1 MARSKPSRLDARSRQ
16 LRDTARQL
24 FLEYGFLAT
33 TTDRIAA
40 AAGMSKATLYARYHR
55 KEDLLAD
62 VLADLIQTLGP
73 PLPELAG
80 PLTLPVLRQRLEA
93 LAHAT
98 VAQLMDPEYLALI
111 RILIAEM
118 TTQPE
123 LGELFVRAVPQTVL
137 DRTASTLTAAQE
149 AGLLQLSDPLVAA
162 RALIGPLLTFVLID
176 GLLARTPQVPDHQHF
191 ADVVDVF
198 LHGVLSPKRSP
209 T

>member
-1 MARSKPSRLDARSRQ
+1 MARSKPSRLDAKSRQ

-24 FLEYGFLAT
+24 FLQYGFLAT

-73 PLPELAG
+73 PLPEPVSL
-80 PLTLPVLRQRLEA
+80 LTFPILQQRLEA

-98 VAQLMDPEYLALI
+98 VTQLMHPEYLALI

-123 LGELFVRAVPQTVL
+123 LGELFVRAVPQAVL
-137 DRTASTLTAAQE
+137 DRTASTLTAARD
-149 AGLLQLSDPLVAA
+149 AGLLHLSDPLVAA

-176 GLLARTPQVPDHQHF
+176 GLLARTPQVPDPQHLT
-191 ADVVDVF
+191 DVVDVF
-198 LHGVLSPKRSP
+198 LHGVLSSQRSP
-209 T
+209 S